1 MPGSY
6 RRALFPRALPALALL
21 LCLIAAPAPVPAGD
35 TAPPPA
41 PQADTAPPAI
51 DEASLVTMMDEVIR
65 YYDDT
70 RPSEGRIL
78 ALLPVHEKDKD
89 GIEYKKLRFL
99 FDTHQKVTTSLNNL
113 IDVLYISLKHGNFQD
128 PELNNYLYSRCK
140 NIITFLNNMVY
151 FLTAR
156 NQEMELASSSDVQKL
171 YESYLVRLTTLLY
184 ELNKTL
190 AHFHK

>member
-1 MPGSY
+1 MPAIL
-6 RRALFPRALPALALL
+6 RILALGAFFAVVPV
-21 LCLIAAPAPVPAGD
+21 LCLHAPAA
-35 TAPPPA
+35 
-41 PQADTAPPAI
+41 ADEQNTPDSQEI
-51 DEASLVTMMDEVIR
+51 DEATLVAMMDDVIK
-65 YYDDT
+65 YYDET

-78 ALLPVHEKDKD
+78 ELLPAYEKNKD
-89 GIEYKKLRFL
+89 SQEYKKLRFL

-113 IDVLYISLKHGNFQD
+113 IDVLYISLKHGNYD
-128 PELNNYLYSRCK
+128 DEELNNYLYNRCK

-156 NQEMELASSSDVQKL
+156 NQEMELSPSVDVQRL

-184 ELNKTL
+184 ELNKLL

>member
-1 MPGSY
+1 MPAIL
-6 RRALFPRALPALALL
+6 RILALATLL
-21 LCLIAAPAPVPAGD
+21 AVAPVLCLHAPAAADESSRPA
-35 TAPPPA
+35 A
-41 PQADTAPPAI
+41 QEI
-51 DEASLVTMMDEVIR
+51 DEATLVAMMDDVIK
-65 YYDDT
+65 YYDET

-78 ALLPVHEKDKD
+78 ELLPAYEKNKD
-89 GIEYKKLRFL
+89 SQEYKKLRFL

-113 IDVLYISLKHGNFQD
+113 IDVLYISLKHGNYD
-128 PELNNYLYSRCK
+128 DEELNNYLYSRCK

-156 NQEMELASSSDVQKL
+156 NQEMELSPSVDVQRL

-184 ELNKTL
+184 ELNKLL

>member
-1 MPGSY
+1 MSAIL
-6 RRALFPRALPALALL
+6 RILALGAFFAVVSV
-21 LCLIAAPAPVPAGD
+21 LCLHAPAAADEQNTPAN
-35 TAPPPA
+35 
-41 PQADTAPPAI
+41 QEI
-51 DEASLVTMMDEVIR
+51 DEATLVAMMDDVIK
-65 YYDDT
+65 YYDET

-78 ALLPVHEKDKD
+78 ELLPAYEKNKD
-89 GIEYKKLRFL
+89 SQEYKKLRFL

-113 IDVLYISLKHGNFQD
+113 IDVLYISLKHGNYD
-128 PELNNYLYSRCK
+128 DEELNNYLYSRCK

-156 NQEMELASSSDVQKL
+156 NQEMELSPSVDVQRL

-184 ELNKTL
+184 ELNKLL